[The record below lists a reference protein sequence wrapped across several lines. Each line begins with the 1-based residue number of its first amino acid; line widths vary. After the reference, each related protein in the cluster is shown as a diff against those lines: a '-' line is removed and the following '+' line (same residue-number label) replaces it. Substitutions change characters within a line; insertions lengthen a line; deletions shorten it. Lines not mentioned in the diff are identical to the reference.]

1 MADPCVL
8 GGGGAVRVLSP
19 LYREPV
25 PPGKPCDPGPGL
37 PHEGPR
43 TVWGQ
48 GLGGKAK
55 GKRLNKGRPG
65 KGRWGR
71 GG

>member
-25 PPGKPCDPGPGL
+25 PPGKPCDSGPGL
-37 PHEGPR
+37 PHQGPR

-48 GLGGKAK
+48 GLRGEAK
-55 GKRLNKGRPG
+55 GKRLNKG
-65 KGRWGR
+65 KR